1 MSISIFLCIVR
12 HSTFE
17 RTPPFSSSSISTCCF
32 TFTSLAQ
39 SVKLMVSMGVL
50 LGYPLQFFVAIQVM
64 WPSVKQMCNIQGRSL
79 TGELVFRTL
88 LVIVTR
94 K

>member
-1 MSISIFLCIVR
+1 MCAIQ
-12 HSTFE
+12 T
-17 RTPPFSSSSISTCCF
+17 TSSSSSSSSCF

-64 WPSVKQMCNIQGRSL
+64 WPSVKQICNMQGRSL
-79 TGELVFRTL
+79 TGELFFRTL
-88 LVIVTR
+88 LVLVTR

>member
-1 MSISIFLCIVR
+1 
-12 HSTFE
+12 
-17 RTPPFSSSSISTCCF
+17 
-32 TFTSLAQ
+32 
-39 SVKLMVSMGVL
+39 MVSMGVL
-50 LGYPLQFFVAIQVM
+50 LGYPLQFFVVIQVM

>member
-1 MSISIFLCIVR
+1 MRNSISFVR
-12 HSTFE
+12 TFE
-17 RTPPFSSSSISTCCF
+17 RTPTSTSSF
-32 TFTSLAQ
+32 TFISLAQ